1 MNKME
6 FCEKCSNLMTVKK
19 KRKRSFLVCT
29 KCNKEKPLKREKLVI
44 TKALLIPKK
53 DIVVMK
59 GDEAIDLPKTRVTCP
74 KCENR
79 EAYWWMQQT
88 RSADEAPT
96 IFYRCVKCTN
106 SWRSYE

>member
-1 MNKME
+1 ME
-6 FCEKCSNLMTVKK
+6 FCEKCGNLMFVKK

-29 KCNKEKPLKREKLVI
+29 KCSKERPLKKEKIFISE
-44 TKALLIPKK
+44 ALPTPKK
-53 DIVVMK
+53 DVVIVKK
-59 GDEAIDLPKTRVTCP
+59 GDEAIDLPKTKMICP
-74 KCENR
+74 KCENT

-96 IFYRCVKCTN
+96 LFYRCVKCTY

>member
-1 MNKME
+1 ME
-6 FCEKCSNLMTVKK
+6 FCEKCSNLMMVKK

-29 KCNKEKPLKREKLVI
+29 KCGKEKPLKREKLVI
-44 TKALLIPKK
+44 TKALLTPKK
-53 DIVVMK
+53 EIVVMKK
-59 GDEAIDLPKTRVTCP
+59 GDEAIDLPKTRVICP

-96 IFYRCVKCTN
+96 IFYRCVKCTHG
-106 SWRSYE
+106 WRSYE